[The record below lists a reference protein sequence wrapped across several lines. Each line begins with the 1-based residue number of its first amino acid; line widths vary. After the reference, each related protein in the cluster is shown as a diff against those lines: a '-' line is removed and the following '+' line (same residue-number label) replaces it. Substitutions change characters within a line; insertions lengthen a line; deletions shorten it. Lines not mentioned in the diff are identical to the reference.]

1 MKQKSKPFA
10 LLIFGAPMSGKSYFA
25 EQLSARF
32 HTGYLDFSELTK
44 KYKIE
49 SPDIQQFLMYSAL
62 KNRRNVVIEGCLDTE
77 KDRSNIRTAC
87 REAGY
92 LPVLVWV
99 QTDVNTINQRSRK
112 AKKPSKKLKNEY
124 ESIEAPSARER
135 HITISG
141 KFSFEIQCRVLLK
154 ALSKYLKRNDPR
166 R

>member
-1 MKQKSKPFA
+1 
-10 LLIFGAPMSGKSYFA
+10 MSGKSYFA
-25 EQLSARF
+25 EQLSNRF
-32 HTGYLDFSELTK
+32 HTIYFDFSDLTK
-44 KYKIE
+44 KYDIQSE
-49 SPDIQQFLMYSAL
+49 DIQQFLMYSAL
-62 KNRRNVVIEGCLDTE
+62 KNKRNVVIEGCLDTE
-77 KDRSNIRTAC
+77 QDRSNIRTAC

-99 QTDVNTINQRSRK
+99 QTDMGTIQKRSAKTKTTRK
-112 AKKPSKKLKNEY
+112 SLEKDYKGLEV
-124 ESIEAPSARER
+124 PSARER

>member
-1 MKQKSKPFA
+1 MKQKTKPFA

-25 EQLSARF
+25 EQLSTRF
-32 HTGYLDFSELTK
+32 HTAYFDFSELTK

-49 SPDIQQFLMYSAL
+49 SEDIQQFLMYSAL
-62 KNRRNVVIEGCLDTE
+62 KTKRNVVIEGCLDTE

-87 REAGY
+87 REAGF

-99 QTDVNTINQRSRK
+99 QTDVNTIQKRTKK
-112 AKKPSKKLKNEY
+112 AKGTRKKLE
-124 ESIEAPSARER
+124 ESYKELEAPSARER
-135 HITISG
+135 HVTISG